1 MINEGPYN
9 DPALKALRIKKK
21 GEPFPD
27 LSRWWEY
34 QPEDIMTVAYW
45 SKGQLPPSD
54 RNVWEQEWS
63 NIVNQLHAKY
73 PIPADAEGHL
83 DMDTIGESKTMKR
96 IKLKDLISEADIFGG
111 GDSGDEGGAED
122 AGISTMVK
130 GKLGPVKQRLIKVF
144 GDIDDKVMD
153 RLSKLPR
160 TEQIELTINL
170 LTLFGVKY
178 QDFNMLK
185 TKIAQGL
192 KDKEQG
198 E

>member
-1 MINEGPYN
+1 M
-9 DPALKALRIKKK
+9 L
-21 GEPFPD
+21 
-27 LSRWWEY
+27 
-34 QPEDIMTVAYW
+34 
-45 SKGQLPPSD
+45 
-54 RNVWEQEWS
+54 
-63 NIVNQLHAKY
+63 
-73 PIPADAEGHL
+73 
-83 DMDTIGESKTMKR
+83 TMKQ
-96 IKLKDLISEADIFGG
+96 IKLKDLITEADIFGG
-111 GDSGDEGGAED
+111 GDSGEEGGAED

>member
-1 MINEGPYN
+1 
-9 DPALKALRIKKK
+9 
-21 GEPFPD
+21 
-27 LSRWWEY
+27 
-34 QPEDIMTVAYW
+34 
-45 SKGQLPPSD
+45 
-54 RNVWEQEWS
+54 
-63 NIVNQLHAKY
+63 
-73 PIPADAEGHL
+73 
-83 DMDTIGESKTMKR
+83 MDTIGENKTMKQ
-96 IKLKDLISEADIFGG
+96 IKLKDLITEADIFGG
-111 GDSGDEGGAED
+111 GDEGGAED